1 MDWSNERVEE
11 LRRLWGQGQTASRIA
26 ELLGGVTRNAVIGK
40 AHRLGLRGRPSPI
53 RRDENAPFVRMS
65 RPSQPAQAAGEPAAE
80 QAPQPVAETPAPV
93 QAQPTV
99 QAKAPQSGGR
109 SCSWPVGDPKQHVGF
124 QSRDA
129 AGLFGV
135 NRCLPKGLHLRVE
148 GVNKVIVDLH
158 DTRHRQI
165 FPLRHVS
172 AIAARAYCPRSTG
185 RAFRIFPLPYLALH
199 STILCRVRIRD

>member
-53 RRDENAPFVRMS
+53 RRDENAPFVRVS

-109 SCSWPVGDPKQHVGF
+109 SCSWPVGDPKQPGFHFCGHEALVG
-124 QSRDA
+124 RPYCA
-129 AGLFGV
+129 AHCSMAYQ
-135 NRCLPKGLHLRVE
+135 RKSE
-148 GVNKVIVDLH
+148 
-158 DTRHRQI
+158 
-165 FPLRHVS
+165 
-172 AIAARAYCPRSTG
+172 AAA
-185 RAFRIFPLPYLALH
+185 
-199 STILCRVRIRD
+199 